1 MNYELL
7 QKVKKSNVIHV
18 EAVVK
23 SDLKKNKTEIP
34 LREIMNQLSWKEP
47 PFEDAAV
54 VCNNDGSKTATIKS
68 KFCQSLLTNFANL
81 HVSQE
86 NEVKSM
92 FPTGT
97 ELLSNFHIHNCTEFL
112 KYTHKLNISLMYPR
126 PVATLYIISL
136 KSKTLEEVIHREKH
150 CLVHIIINAH

>member
-54 VCNNDGSKTATIKS
+54 VCNNDGSKTATVKS
-68 KFCQSLLTNFANL
+68 KFQQSLLTNFANL

-86 NEVKSM
+86 KEIKSM

-97 ELLSNFHIHNCTEFL
+97 ELLSDFHKQLHWIPKIYPQIKYISYVSQACRHRLCIFL
-112 KYTHKLNISLMYPR
+112 ER
-126 PVATLYIISL
+126 
-136 KSKTLEEVIHREKH
+136 
-150 CLVHIIINAH
+150 

>member
-1 MNYELL
+1 MKML
-7 QKVKKSNVIHV
+7 QKVKIKFDPCIK
-18 EAVVK
+18 AAVK

-34 LREIMNQLSWKEP
+34 LKEIMNQLSWKEP

-54 VCNNDGSKTATIKS
+54 VCNNEGSKAATIKS

-86 NEVKSM
+86 KEVKLM

-97 ELLSNFHIHNCTEFL
+97 ELLSDFHIHSCTEFL
-112 KYTHKLNISLMYPR
+112 KYTHKLNISVMYLR
-126 PVATLYIISL
+126 PVATLYIFSL
-136 KSKTLEEVIHREKH
+136 KGKTLEEVIHREKH
-150 CLVHIIINAH
+150 CLIHIIINAH